1 MNTTTEFIA
10 TGTVWVKDTG
20 VKVEIE
26 GNLYD
31 VRKEDMRKIVE
42 MRQAQGYSSLKDA
55 LHGAEAKF
63 KVVRGSKKVLLV
75 ETKKPFEP
83 ELAPAPVEV
92 RNDNLIVISDITW
105 IDDSNEA
112 EEGGYYESSAIVK
125 GKKIKIEV
133 WKKKP
138 DFDGGYGTEFRQAV
152 AKNGDHY
159 WARPLG
165 QFAFW
170 PDTNFND

>member
-26 GNLYD
+26 GNFYD
-31 VRKEDMRKIVE
+31 VQKEDMRKIAE
-42 MRQAQGYSSLKDA
+42 MRQAQRYSSLKEA

-63 KVVRGSKKVLLV
+63 RIVRGSKKALLV
-75 ETKKPFEP
+75 EEKPTP
-83 ELAPAPVEV
+83 APALATETNANIPVV
-92 RNDNLIVISDITW
+92 VSNVSW

-112 EEGGYYESSAIVK
+112 EEGGYYQASVVIK
-125 GKKIKIEV
+125 GKKIKIEL
-133 WKKKP
+133 WKEKP
-138 DFDGGYGTEFRQAV
+138 NFDGGFGTEFRQV
-152 AKNGDHY
+152 VSKNGDRY
-159 WARPLG
+159 WGRPLG